1 MFCRTAGSR
10 TGRPDGP
17 PVVVFEQHEGIP
29 SVHRPAPPTRSRQ
42 APNDEAP
49 TSGPTPDTRSVQ
61 FLPAILCN
69 LKSAMTRDSARV
81 WWWQP
86 GDRGCLNRST
96 GPSVFPVVDAQVVT
110 HAGGREIS
118 VRFKLQLHAPAGE
131 AAFENISLI
140 WAGDTVRAVPSGAR
154 VAILRHPD
162 LQIPPSP

>member
-61 FLPAILCN
+61 FFPAILCN
-69 LKSAMTRDSARV
+69 LKSAMTVGPHQPMWVEVLSSVVSIERPRWRV
-81 WWWQP
+81 MWIHVNADAPCLAGPKPSRQGVEQCGCHACSPPCWDDIEP
-86 GDRGCLNRST
+86 LNFTVATEAPREMSGDEPKDDIVC
-96 GPSVFPVVDAQVVT
+96 
-110 HAGGREIS
+110 
-118 VRFKLQLHAPAGE
+118 
-131 AAFENISLI
+131 
-140 WAGDTVRAVPSGAR
+140 
-154 VAILRHPD
+154 
-162 LQIPPSP
+162 

>member
-61 FLPAILCN
+61 FFPAILCN
-69 LKSAMTRDSARV
+69 LKSAMTEAGLPHCVTTPACSHSACATSADPLYLLALADSS
-81 WWWQP
+81 
-86 GDRGCLNRST
+86 RSE
-96 GPSVFPVVDAQVVT
+96 
-110 HAGGREIS
+110 H
-118 VRFKLQLHAPAGE
+118 
-131 AAFENISLI
+131 
-140 WAGDTVRAVPSGAR
+140 
-154 VAILRHPD
+154 D
-162 LQIPPSP
+162 LLSS

>member
-1 MFCRTAGSR
+1 MLANL
-10 TGRPDGP
+10 GRL
-17 PVVVFEQHEGIP
+17 P
-29 SVHRPAPPTRSRQ
+29 SLGVLSFFQALAQQPSLRRYLMTERPLNRLCIAI
-42 APNDEAP
+42 
-49 TSGPTPDTRSVQ
+49 DTIH
-61 FLPAILCN
+61 PA
-69 LKSAMTRDSARV
+69 RDSARV

-140 WAGDTVRAVPSGAR
+140 WAGDTVRAVPSGTR